1 MSHNWRNLSI
11 KNQAGIKEGENYQSE
26 KVSAEARR
34 ADCLH
39 GLYTA
44 MKIDRGYIYIY
55 IMKLCEKGGGSG
67 RKRAVGERR

>member
-11 KNQAGIKEGENYQSE
+11 KNQAGKKEGENYQSE

-44 MKIDRGYIYIY
+44 RKIDRGYIYIR
-55 IMKLCEKGGGSG
+55 KLGEKGGGSG